1 MSLYLKGLIINIVG
15 EIYSKKNYTVI
26 DLFAGCG
33 GLSLGLYE
41 SGWHGLFAI
50 EKNEFAFETLKY
62 NLIEKKHHFNWPD
75 WLPIKNHDIN
85 QILEDYPE
93 QLKALQGSV
102 DLVAG
107 GPPCQGF
114 SMAGKR
120 VENDVRNQLVFS
132 YIKFIEYVQP
142 KMILFENVKGFT
154 YAFDKTK
161 NPDAV
166 PYSKIVI
173 EKLQQLG
180 YDVSPQVIDFSKYGV
195 PQKRKRFILVGIKK
209 EIGNAKNFV
218 EKLDN
223 NKQKFLNSKH
233 LSETTTI
240 ADAISDLLR
249 TNGEAPTPDR
259 KGFMSGIYGTPV
271 SNYQKL
277 MRSEQETDNTVA
289 DSHSFAKQS
298 DEKVACY
305 KKLLAEYPKRGIRI
319 DGKKRE
325 SWGIAQRGIVIL
337 DPKSAAPTI
346 TGQPDDYLHYCEPR
360 IMTVRECARIQS
372 FPDWYEI
379 KKKYTTGGKQRKVE
393 VPRYSQVGN
402 AIPPLFAEQAGLV
415 LKEMLNGK

>member
-1 MSLYLKGLIINIVG
+1 MDRIHLKND
-15 EIYSKKNYTVI
+15 YTVI

-85 QILEDYPE
+85 QILKNYPK

-120 VENDVRNQLVFS
+120 AENDVRNQLVFS

-161 NPDAV
+161 NPAAV

-173 EKLQQLG
+173 EKLQKLG

-209 EIGNAKNFV
+209 ELGNAENFV
-218 EKLDN
+218 EKLDS

-298 DEKVACY
+298 
-305 KKLLAEYPKRGIRI
+305 
-319 DGKKRE
+319 
-325 SWGIAQRGIVIL
+325 
-337 DPKSAAPTI
+337 
-346 TGQPDDYLHYCEPR
+346 
-360 IMTVRECARIQS
+360 
-372 FPDWYEI
+372 
-379 KKKYTTGGKQRKVE
+379 
-393 VPRYSQVGN
+393 N
-402 AIPPLFAEQAGLV
+402 
-415 LKEMLNGK
+415 